1 MNVDIQD
8 LLFTYYSKEYLVTQ
22 SQTDN
27 GFCCSF
33 NNIGIQQLLSQ
44 VQFYIFKQV
53 TPQNW
58 FKKIKKGCLFVKSF
72 HNSNFHEA
80 IFFFDKS

>member
-1 MNVDIQD
+1 MVLNVDIQD
-8 LLFTYYSKEYLVTQ
+8 FLFINYRKEYLVTQ

-44 VQFYIFKQV
+44 VQLYIF
-53 TPQNW
+53 
-58 FKKIKKGCLFVKSF
+58 
-72 HNSNFHEA
+72 
-80 IFFFDKS
+80 

>member
-1 MNVDIQD
+1 MVLNVNIQD
-8 LLFTYYSKEYLVTQ
+8 FLFTNYSKEYLVTQ

-44 VQFYIFKQV
+44 VYTIIYIY
-53 TPQNW
+53 
-58 FKKIKKGCLFVKSF
+58 LSR
-72 HNSNFHEA
+72 
-80 IFFFDKS
+80 